1 MNTVSEHESTPEILN
16 LSVRVWFAAKCV
28 IPCKNG
34 GRCIGNNLCRCP
46 NGLRGDHCEIGRK
59 QRSTCK
65 CSHGGICLGNR
76 GCKCQHG
83 YEGRHCRRRKWPEGN
98 FRKYPLDN
106 CIFPMFPLSFYCRHT
121 IASRALSS
129 LLSLHWTAPS
139 DTHVHVTCKIHKTHK
154 IKHKQQPQ

>member
-1 MNTVSEHESTPEILN
+1 MNPRLAPSLYPLTKYT
-16 LSVRVWFAAKCV
+16 LSLAKCV

-65 CSHGGICLGNR
+65 CSHGGICLGNK

-83 YEGRHCRRRKWPEGN
+83 YQGRHCRRRKCPKGK
-98 FRKYPLDN
+98 FLQ
-106 CIFPMFPLSFYCRHT
+106 I
-121 IASRALSS
+121 S
-129 LLSLHWTAPS
+129 LNHCLYLSLSVSLQAFQIIAGIERLCTYMSHVIYTTY
-139 DTHVHVTCKIHKTHK
+139 THTRTRTNTEKN
-154 IKHKQQPQ
+154 KHKQEEQ

>member
-1 MNTVSEHESTPEILN
+1 MAANAYRRTSASAPRATMGYTVNIVSESSTEYSPLTPLN
-16 LSVRVWFAAKCV
+16 SLLNCKRTLSPAKCV

-65 CSHGGICLGNR
+65 CSHGGICLGNK

-83 YEGRHCRRRKWPEGN
+83 YQGRHCRRRKSQKGN
-98 FRKYPLDN
+98 SCKYP
-106 CIFPMFPLSFYCRHT
+106 
-121 IASRALSS
+121 
-129 LLSLHWTAPS
+129 
-139 DTHVHVTCKIHKTHK
+139 
-154 IKHKQQPQ
+154 